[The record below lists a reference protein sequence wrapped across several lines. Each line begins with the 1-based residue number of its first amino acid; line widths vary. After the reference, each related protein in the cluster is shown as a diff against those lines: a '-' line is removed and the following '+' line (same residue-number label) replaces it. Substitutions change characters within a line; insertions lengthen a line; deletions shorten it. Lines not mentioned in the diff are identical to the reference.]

1 MLTDGKDCNETADGS
16 VSVGRRLVRYQT
28 VRPLEDRDAQGL
40 SPEDIAD
47 HNGRT
52 VSALLLREG
61 PMTRQELAAR
71 LKLTEPA
78 ITGILQ
84 RLVSAGLVCKSNRQ
98 TTTRYKAAE
107 FSLVSSGAYG
117 LGLERCQNGGSLA
130 LCNLAGDRVFYER
143 FDQDEAFFAAIRRIV
158 QAEVGFPAPIGVG
171 VVMNVDKDDAFTTA
185 FGELPSF
192 TLSKPEAVLA
202 GERLFGIGEPEGGL
216 VVVLID
222 DQVQAGLVING
233 RFYRGTHGRAGAIGA
248 MRPGLAEGTLD
259 MMASAASYRDFI
271 AAQGEREVDRWIEQA
286 ASRLLDGVVTIAG
299 FISPGAILLGGQ
311 LPADV
316 VDRLIEKI
324 AEARLGKERYFVPAA
339 WIPPVRPL
347 SFPDRDAAYGA
358 AIAPFIELLLP
369 KPS

>member
-1 MLTDGKDCNETADGS
+1 M
-16 VSVGRRLVRYQT
+16 GRRLVRHQT

-84 RLVSAGLVCKSNRQ
+84 RLLSAGLVRKGNRQ
-98 TTTRYKAAE
+98 TTARYKAAE

-117 LGLERCQNGGSLA
+117 LGVERCHRGGSLV
-130 LCNLAGDRVFYER
+130 LCNLAGDMVLCEHFER
-143 FDQDEAFFAAIRRIV
+143 DEPFLTAVRQIV
-158 QAEVGFPAPIGVG
+158 QAERGFPAPIGVG
-171 VVMNVDKDDAFTTA
+171 VVMRADADDALTAA
-185 FGELPSF
+185 FGALPCF

-202 GERLFGIGEPEGGL
+202 GERLFGVGEPEGGL

-222 DQVQAGLVING
+222 DQVQAGLIING

-259 MMASAASYRDFI
+259 MMASAASYRAFI
-271 AAQGEREVDRWIEQA
+271 TAEGEGEVDRWIEQA
-286 ASRLLDGVVTIAG
+286 ANRLLDGVVTIAG
-299 FISPGAILLGGQ
+299 FISPGAMLMGGQ
-311 LPADV
+311 LPTDV
-316 VDRLIEKI
+316 IDRLIEKI
-324 AEARLGKERYFVPAA
+324 AVARLGKERYFVPAA
-339 WIPPVRPL
+339 WIPPVHPL
-347 SFPDRDAAYGA
+347 SFPDRNAAYGA
-358 AIAPFIELLLP
+358 AIAPIIELLLP
-369 KPS
+369 KPN